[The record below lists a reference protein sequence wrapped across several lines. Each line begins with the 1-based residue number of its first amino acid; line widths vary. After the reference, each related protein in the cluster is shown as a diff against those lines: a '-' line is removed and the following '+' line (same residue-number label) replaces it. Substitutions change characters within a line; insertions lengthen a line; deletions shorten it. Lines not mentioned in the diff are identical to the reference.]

1 MQYTKQAI
9 DFSDQLSLLKQRG
22 LIIDDED
29 KAIRCLHSISY
40 FRLTSYLVPM
50 ESDSDAHTFRPH
62 SHLNT
67 AIALYIF
74 DRKLR
79 SLVFTSIQDIEVAL
93 RTRIIHYFSLAH
105 GPFWF
110 MRNDLFI
117 NESIQQACI
126 NNIASEVNRSKE
138 EFISEYCRN
147 YSSPEF
153 PPAWKT
159 LEVVSFGTL
168 SKLFCNFKDVQ
179 VKKQVARDFNL
190 PQYTY
195 LESWIKCAVV
205 LRNGCAHH
213 ARIWNKRFPTMP
225 TMPKRLP
232 KSWVANNSFR
242 PNKLYHQL
250 CYLAYMEQS
259 IVPNSDFTEALVKLL
274 KDNPDIQT
282 RSMGFP
288 SGNWQDEPLWST
300 LHQKKIPQKKLL
312 T

>member
-1 MQYTKQAI
+1 MNSMQYTKQAI
-9 DFSDQLSLLKQRG
+9 DFSEQLSLLKRRG

-29 KAIRCLHSISY
+29 KAVRCLHSISY

-50 ESDSDAHTFRPH
+50 EADSDTHTFKPQ
-62 SHLNT
+62 SHLLT
-67 AIALYIF
+67 AIVLYNF

-79 SLVFTSIQDIEVAL
+79 SLIFTSIQDIEVAL

-110 MRNDLFI
+110 MRNDLFH
-117 NESIQQACI
+117 NQSIQQVCI
-126 NNIASEVNRSKE
+126 NNIAAEVNRSKE
-138 EFISEYCRN
+138 KFISEYHRN

-168 SKLFCNFKDVQ
+168 SKLYCNIKDVE
-179 VKKQVARDFNL
+179 VKKKVAKDFNL

-205 LRNGCAHH
+205 LRNACAHH
-213 ARIWNKRFPTMP
+213 ARIWNKRYPTIP
-225 TMPKRLP
+225 TMPKKLP
-232 KSWVANNSFR
+232 ESWVTINSFR

-250 CYLAYMEQS
+250 CYLAYLEQS
-259 IVPNSDFTEALVKLL
+259 IVPNSEFTEALVKLMRA
-274 KDNPDIQT
+274 N
-282 RSMGFP
+282 SEMSAHAMGFP
-288 SGNWQDEPLWST
+288 HNWQDEPLWNT
-300 LHQKKIPQKKLL
+300 HDKDRAL
-312 T
+312 